1 MISKDANVT
10 SQTKHRVPAEP
21 QAVSGRTS
29 AIEVEVRDRI
39 ALVTF
44 NRPQRRNAFTLEM
57 WREVPR
63 LFAALEADTDV
74 RGIVLTGA
82 AGHFS
87 AGADILEF
95 EVVRKTTAD
104 AHAYEEAVDA
114 CCDAIT
120 GISKPTIAAVN
131 GFCMGGGCHVVVS
144 CDFRFA
150 HSEAT
155 FGIPAAKLSIVY
167 GIRATQK
174 LLALV
179 GMANAKRILYAGER
193 IAAAEAE
200 RFGFVDRIV
209 PDPVEAAM
217 AFARTLGENAPLSI
231 AGSKKLINGLA
242 MGLGAL
248 DPAEARRVMDRAA
261 ASDDY
266 AEGRRAF
273 GEKRRP
279 NFKGR

>member
-1 MISKDANVT
+1 VT
-10 SQTKHRVPAEP
+10 SQREHRATVEP
-21 QAVSGRTS
+21 RVAGVRAS

-39 ALVTF
+39 AVVTF
-44 NRPQRRNAFTLEM
+44 NRPERRNAFTLEM
-57 WREVPR
+57 WRDVPR
-63 LFAALEADTDV
+63 ICAALDADAGV
-74 RGIVLTGA
+74 RGIVFTGA
-82 AGHFS
+82 AGNFS

-104 AHAYEEAVDA
+104 AHVYEEAVDA
-114 CCDAIT
+114 CCDAIAV
-120 GISKPTIAAVN
+120 ISKPTIAAIG
-131 GFCMGGGCHVVVS
+131 GFCMGGGCHVAVS

-150 HSEAT
+150 GPEAA

-179 GMANAKRILYAGER
+179 GMANAKRILYAGDR
-193 IAAAEAE
+193 IAAAEAQSL
-200 RFGFVDRIV
+200 GLVDRIV
-209 PDPVEAAM
+209 STPLAA
-217 AFARTLGENAPLSI
+217 ATEFARALAENAPLSI
-231 AGSKKLINGLA
+231 AGSKTLINGLA
-242 MGLGAL
+242 MGLGSL

-273 GEKRRP
+273 AEKRRP

>member
-1 MISKDANVT
+1 VT
-10 SQTKHRVPAEP
+10 SQKQDYVPVEP
-21 QAVSGRTS
+21 HAASGRTT
-29 AIEVEVRDRI
+29 AIQVVVQDRI
-39 ALVTF
+39 AVVTF
-44 NRPQRRNAFTLEM
+44 NRPERRNAFTLDM

-63 LFAALEADTDV
+63 ICAALEADAGV

-95 EVVRKTTAD
+95 ETVRRTTAE

-114 CCDAIT
+114 CCDAIAAV
-120 GISKPTIAAVN
+120 SKPTIAAIS
-131 GFCMGGGCHVVVS
+131 GFCMGGGCHVAVS

-150 HSEAT
+150 HPEAA

-179 GMANAKRILYAGER
+179 GMANAKRILYAGDR
-193 IAAAEAE
+193 IAAAEAQSL
-200 RFGFVDRIV
+200 GLVDRV
-209 PDPVEAAM
+209 VSAPLAA
-217 AFARTLGENAPLSI
+217 ATEFARTLAENAPLSI
-231 AGSKKLINGLA
+231 AGSKTLINGLA

-248 DPAEARRVMDRAA
+248 DPAKARRVMDRAA

-273 GEKRRP
+273 AEKRRP